1 MMQAYRAGRILTMDR
16 GVGEIVDGGLLADGG
31 RVVAV
36 GPWREIA
43 GQGVRHDLGAVTI
56 VPGLVNAHAHLE
68 LSRLAGTIP
77 AGLGFAAWADAL
89 FAALRSHP
97 ASLSGVARAAAL
109 ARASGTCFV
118 ADVVGRE
125 ADMVREA
132 LEGCGL
138 GGHLFSEHSGRL
150 RSREFRPA
158 ALPGSW
164 SPAVHALYST
174 EPALARE
181 VKDWCASRGLPFS
194 LHLAE
199 VPGENELFEHGGG
212 EFADFLRARRILP
225 RGFEPSGG
233 SAVAR
238 ARDLGLLDP
247 GTLAVHCVQLS
258 EEDIAILGQSG
269 ACVCLCPRS
278 NAHIGVGLPPAA
290 RLREAGVPLC
300 LGTDSL
306 ASNADLDLWAELRA
320 LRALLPEGTPLAE
333 LLAVVT
339 RNPAR
344 FLGVDEDYGSLQ
356 PGRLAHWTV
365 LPEDFADMK

>member
-1 MMQAYRAGRILTMDR
+1 MQACRAARILTMDR
-16 GVGEIVDGGLLADGG
+16 EDREIVDGGILADGG
-31 RVVAV
+31 RIVAV

-43 GQGVRHDLGAVTI
+43 GHGVQQDLGAVTI
-56 VPGLVNAHAHLE
+56 VPGLINAHAHLE
-68 LSRLAGTIP
+68 LSHLAGCIP
-77 AGLGFAAWADAL
+77 AGLGFTAWADAL
-89 FAALRSHP
+89 FSVLRSRP
-97 ASLSGVARAAAL
+97 ASRSDVARAAAL

-125 ADMVREA
+125 TDMVREV
-132 LEGCGL
+132 LESCGL
-138 GGHLFSEHSGRL
+138 GGHLFREHAGRL
-150 RSREFRPA
+150 RGGEFRPA

-181 VKDWCASRGLPFS
+181 VKAWCASRGLPFS

-199 VPGENELFEHGGG
+199 VPGENELFERGGG

-225 RGFEPSGG
+225 RGFAPSGG
-233 SAVAR
+233 SAVAF
-238 ARDLGLLDP
+238 AAELGLLDRK
-247 GTLAVHCVQLS
+247 TLAVHCTQVS
-258 EEDIAILGQSG
+258 GEDIDILAHSG

-278 NAHIGVGLPPAA
+278 NAHTGVGLPPAA

-320 LRALLPEGTPLAE
+320 LRALWPARTPLTE
-333 LLAVVT
+333 LLAVAT
-339 RNPAR
+339 RSPAR
-344 FLGVDEDYGSLQ
+344 FLGIEADYGSLR
-356 PGRLAHWTV
+356 PGRLAHWAV
-365 LPEDFADMK
+365 LPEDLAIMN